1 MSQGKEMP
9 GITVGGDFKLNS
21 DPKLRR
27 KIINAVRKIQKDIG
41 LDGYII
47 CHECSL
53 GISGNPKTTP
63 PEYIAGYCKGN
74 CKMLQ
79 NSSDEE

>member
-1 MSQGKEMP
+1 MP
-9 GITVGGDFKLNS
+9 GITIGEDFKLNS

-27 KIINAVRKIQKDIG
+27 KIIDAVNKIQKDLG

-53 GISGNPKTTP
+53 GISGNPETTQ
-63 PEYIAGYCKGN
+63 PEYVAGYCKGN

-79 NSSDEE
+79 NDSVEE